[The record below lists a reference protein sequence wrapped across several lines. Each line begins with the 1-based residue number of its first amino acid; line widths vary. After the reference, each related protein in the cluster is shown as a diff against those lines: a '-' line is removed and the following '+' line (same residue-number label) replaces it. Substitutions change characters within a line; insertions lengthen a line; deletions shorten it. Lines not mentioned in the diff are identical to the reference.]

1 MNLLNLLLRKMK
13 ERVLCSGDILPGSVK
28 KEIVSGPW
36 YNLLLSILVSSS
48 I

>member
-13 ERVLCSGDILPGSVK
+13 ERVLCSGDILPGSFK